1 MRTIEQIFGTK
12 KIIPAVAIENPDL
25 AVKTALALLEG
36 GINVMMVRMLSP
48 KSLKSLEKIVK
59 EVPQI
64 TVGAAGV
71 MDAASFF
78 NASLSGASFMSSFG
92 STNELLTASRTR
104 YNDAHYIPGVMTATH
119 IMEVLTRGFDVVH
132 LFPIAAINGDVML
145 DNYQHAFPKLKFA
158 LSGGVDLENL
168 AKYIV
173 KENVIAV
180 SLSHVA
186 TSKLINEGDF
196 AEITR
201 LAKESVDIANKALE
215 PFGVKV

>member
-1 MRTIEQIFGTK
+1 MRTIEQIFGIK
-12 KIIPAVAIENPDL
+12 KIVPAAAIENPEL
-25 AVKTALALLEG
+25 AVKTARALLDG

-48 KSLKSLEKIVK
+48 KSLKSLERIVK
-59 EVPQI
+59 EVPEI

-119 IMEVLTRGFDVVH
+119 VMEVMTRGFDVVN
-132 LFPIAAINGDVML
+132 LFPVGAINGSVML
-145 DNYQHAFPKLKFA
+145 DNYLHAFPKLKFSV
-158 LSGGVDLENL
+158 SGGINLDNL
-168 AKYIV
+168 AEYIV

-180 SLSHVA
+180 GLSHVVA
-186 TSKLINEGDF
+186 SKLINDGNF

-201 LAKESVDIANKALE
+201 LAKEAVAVANQALA